1 MTNLKGPCGLLFFSS
16 HRQSGILQSSIVFGA
31 APDKFTT
38 DLRHAAL
45 ATPLLLRKLLS
56 RPNFAVLKLLM
67 AKSPRTTRELYA
79 VLGKSFTRKTL
90 IITLRNLSMN
100 LNVLQPTHIRTEH
113 GYDLGYGINPKL
125 KDVIKLVEKC
135 EGMVRS
141 ASSSPKS

>member
-1 MTNLKGPCGLLFFSS
+1 MARKERGEDE
-16 HRQSGILQSSIVFGA
+16 IWM
-31 APDKFTT
+31 
-38 DLRHAAL
+38 
-45 ATPLLLRKLLS
+45 LRKLMS

-67 AKSPRTTRELYA
+67 AKSPRTTRELYV

-125 KDVIKLVEKC
+125 KEVIKLVEKC

-141 ASSSPKS
+141 ASQSPKS